1 MVKSPVQF
9 FLREIRLLSFFLLSN
24 LRHQVIFMDERKL
37 LSNKKLHQVFTK
49 IKCSGTHLKKKEKKK
64 CKNAKDVKYVK
75 KIVKK

>member
-1 MVKSPVQF
+1 
-9 FLREIRLLSFFLLSN
+9 
-24 LRHQVIFMDERKL
+24 MDERKL

-75 KIVKK
+75 KIVKNRVK